1 MDTINDTKARTTMI
15 IHSALPA
22 FQSSPEGAT
31 LLASASSVGLVA
43 VEGSGSVFSSD
54 DMAGR
59 EKCAKM
65 REVTEVDG
73 GRGVEVW
80 GEISMRWAAQKRGIR
95 EKALWHGRIIAGL
108 QYKRRAC

>member
-1 MDTINDTKARTTMI
+1 MI

-22 FQSSPEGAT
+22 FQSSPEGAA
-31 LLASASSVGLVA
+31 LLASASSVGRVA

-80 GEISMRWAAQKRGIR
+80 GETSLLMRGIR